1 MNDSIINGG
10 GNSDSGNSADYREA
24 ASNLKSFLL
33 RNIRAMKDIPL
44 DELLDLRYQKY
55 RKIGVFLESVNPDD
69 PVPDHPQNG
78 NLQQV

>member
-1 MNDSIINGG
+1 M
-10 GNSDSGNSADYREA
+10 
-24 ASNLKSFLL
+24 
-33 RNIRAMKDIPL
+33 
-44 DELLDLRYQKY
+44 KY